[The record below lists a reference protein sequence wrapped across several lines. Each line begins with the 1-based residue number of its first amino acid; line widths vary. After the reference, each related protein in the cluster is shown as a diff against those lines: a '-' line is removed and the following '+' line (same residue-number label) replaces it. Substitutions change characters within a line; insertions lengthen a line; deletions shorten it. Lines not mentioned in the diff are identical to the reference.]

1 MLVKNWM
8 TKDVKTVD
16 VNTSMQQAITLMQ
29 EMKIN
34 LLPVMDGD
42 KLIGVISDRDLK
54 KASPS
59 DATTLDIHEI
69 LYLISKLKIKD
80 LMRKKPVTVS
90 WDLTIEEAAAIL
102 LEKRLS
108 SLPVLDDQ
116 KKLVGIITKN
126 DIFKALI
133 ALTGFGKKGIQIAVS
148 VLDMPGKI
156 KEIRDIIAFFGA
168 RTASILSSGE
178 DAEPGRIHIYF
189 RIYDL
194 GRTKMPELIKK
205 VEEKADLLY
214 VVDHKEGTRTIYT

>member
-16 VNTSMQQAITLMQ
+16 VNTSMQQAISLMQ

-34 LLPVMDGD
+34 LLPVMEGD
-42 KLIGVISDRDLK
+42 KLVGVISDRDLK

-69 LYLISKLKIKD
+69 LYLITKLKIKD
-80 LMRKKPVTVS
+80 LMKKNPMTVS
-90 WDLTIEEAAAIL
+90 PHLTIEEAAALL
-102 LEKRLS
+102 LEKRIS
-108 SLPVLDDQ
+108 SMPVLDDSN
-116 KKLVGIITKN
+116 KLVGIITKN

-133 ALTGFGKKGIQIAVS
+133 ALTGLGKKGIQIAVS

-156 KEIRDIIAFFGA
+156 KEIRDIIALFGA

-189 RIYDL
+189 RIY
-194 GRTKMPELIKK
+194 ELDRNKLDELVQKI
-205 VEEKADLLY
+205 VEKGKLLY
-214 VVDHKEGTRTIYT
+214 LVDHKEGSRKII